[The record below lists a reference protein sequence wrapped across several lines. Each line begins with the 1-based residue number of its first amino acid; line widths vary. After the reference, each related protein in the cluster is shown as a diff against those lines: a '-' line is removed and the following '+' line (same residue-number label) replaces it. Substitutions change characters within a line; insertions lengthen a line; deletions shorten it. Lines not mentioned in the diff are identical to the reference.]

1 MTTVA
6 GAVGD
11 GMLCHP
17 LSTER
22 YLREDTLPALRAARA
37 ARGSTMEGFTIAGQ
51 LFVVT
56 GATDDARE
64 AAAASVRRQI
74 AFYASTP
81 AYRPVLERHGWGD
94 LQTDLNRLS
103 KAGDWAVMGE
113 LVDDELLNTFAVVA
127 APGAVAPE
135 LLRRFGDV
143 MARATLYTP
152 YAIDPDVLATVTAGL
167 RQPLP

>member
-1 MTTVA
+1 M
-6 GAVGD
+6 
-11 GMLCHP
+11 
-17 LSTER
+17 
-22 YLREDTLPALRAARA
+22 
-37 ARGSTMEGFTIAGQ
+37 
-51 LFVVT
+51 T
-56 GATDDARE
+56 GATDEARD
-64 AAAASVRRQI
+64 AAAASVRRQV

-103 KAGDWAVMGE
+103 KAGDWAAMGE

-127 APGAVAPE
+127 APDAVAPE

-143 MARATLYTP
+143 MTRATLYTP

-167 RQPLP
+167 RQPHS